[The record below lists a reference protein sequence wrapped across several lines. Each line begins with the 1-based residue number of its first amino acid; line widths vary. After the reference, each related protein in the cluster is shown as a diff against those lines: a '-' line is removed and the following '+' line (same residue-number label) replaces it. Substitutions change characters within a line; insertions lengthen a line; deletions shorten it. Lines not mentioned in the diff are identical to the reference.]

1 MIKTGDRVFYN
12 GIYGTVDV
20 VVSRDPISPPYTV
33 YGDDGRFYTAYD
45 GDIMIISNN
54 EDDKQ

>member
-1 MIKTGDRVFYN
+1 MFYN

-45 GDIMIISNN
+45 GDIMIISNK